1 MFIYLS
7 TTKDED
13 SSDILTVFPG
23 LLLAIGQI
31 KLKTQKTG
39 EILTERPT
47 AEKKPFFGRWRK
59 PHRPSTHLQ
68 HWCLQQLSDKVV
80 GLSRETAA
88 QRCVTFIWITFRRST
103 NQRSAPF
110 HMCPTHGS
118 LFRSNSF
125 NSPLLLCDH
134 LLKTPLC
141 VLCLAFSSSPVSGF
155 PIMPGYNSSF
165 LSDSDFPV

>member
-13 SSDILTVFPG
+13 SSDILIVFPG
-23 LLLAIGQI
+23 LVLANGQI
-31 KLKTQKTG
+31 KLKR

-47 AEKKPFFGRWRK
+47 AEKKPFFGSWRK
-59 PHRPSTHLQ
+59 PHRPSTHLER
-68 HWCLQQLSDKVV
+68 WCLQQLSDKVV
-80 GLSRETAA
+80 SPDLSRETAA
-88 QRCVTFIWITFRRST
+88 QRCVTFIWITLRRST

-125 NSPLLLCDH
+125 NSPLLLSDH
-134 LLKTPLC
+134 LFKTPLC
-141 VLCLAFSSSPVSGF
+141 VWCLAFSSSPVSGF

-165 LSDSDFPV
+165 LSDTDFPV